1 MALCPKCEKQLPANG
16 NCLYCGKLD
25 TINAYKKPGRGLGPY
40 VGYVVKFGLAAGLV
54 GFAFWLLFTKDGE
67 AFREKAQKT
76 LGIGQGGA
84 DDSSDWVKAL
94 KKYPKVKEMI
104 ENKLNYQVEE
114 EVIDGD
120 SRRIAIQRK
129 GGTEFIQYVF
139 RVNRE
144 TQEVAGENFEAQGL
158 LTEP

>member
-25 TINAYKKPGRGLGPY
+25 AIDSYKKPGRGLGPY

-54 GFAFWLLFTKDGE
+54 GFAGWLLFTKDGQT
-67 AFREKAQKT
+67 FREKVQAT
-76 LGIGQGGA
+76 LGIGQGGK
-84 DDSSDWVKAL
+84 DDSSEWVKAL
-94 KKYPKVKEMI
+94 KKYPRVKELV
-104 ENKLNYQVEE
+104 ENRLNYQIEE

-120 SRRIAIQRK
+120 WRRVAIQRK

-139 RVNRE
+139 RVSRE
-144 TQEVAGENFEAQGL
+144 SGEVIGENFEAQGL
-158 LTEP
+158 LD